1 MCQEQRK
8 ILCELRL
15 MKYDKTRTV
24 FSKEMTE
31 AFIDEAMLNDEEIF
45 ILKSRI
51 NNMPVTEM
59 ARELNLSRATV
70 HRYIQKIKIKY
81 DTIQSRYPDRFPQR
95 KKSACEDW
103 MDAN

>member
-1 MCQEQRK
+1 
-8 ILCELRL
+8 

-31 AFIDEAMLNDEEIF
+31 AFIEEAMLNDDESF
-45 ILKSRI
+45 IMRARVKGI
-51 NNMPVTEM
+51 PVTEM
-59 ARELNLSRATV
+59 ARELNLSRATI

-81 DTIQSRYPDRFPQR
+81 DAVQSRYPDRFPHR